1 MARISIGDMAQNF
14 LLKRQNIGLK
24 QDIQRLATE
33 LSTGRVADTARATR
47 GDLVPLAGIESAL
60 ARAQGFRAATAEA
73 ALFTRGAQETLAVVD
88 RLATDFASGLRLAA
102 TSGAP
107 VLVGSAANEAL
118 QRFDSLI
125 AALNT
130 RIGDRTLF
138 SGDQPGLPAMAP
150 AAVILDALEAAVTA
164 AGATTAPEVETAVAA
179 WFADPAGYAAT
190 AYVGGAPLSALRV
203 SPEDSAH
210 FNVTALDPAIR
221 ATVEALAL
229 GALLT
234 RPAAPALGAERAEL
248 AQRAADRLS
257 VTATDRALLA
267 GQVGAVEERIDR
279 AASRNETEV
288 SALELARLALVE
300 ADPYDSATRL
310 EAAQAR
316 LEAIYA
322 VTARL
327 ARLSLVD
334 FLR

>member
-14 LLKRQNIGLK
+14 LLKRQNIALK
-24 QDIQRLATE
+24 QDIQRLGTE

-47 GDLVPLAGIESAL
+47 GDLVPMAAIESAL

-88 RLATDFASGLRLAA
+88 NLATGFASSLRLAA

-107 VLVGSAANEAL
+107 VLVASAASDAL
-118 QRFDSLI
+118 QRFEGLI

-138 SGDQPGLPAMAP
+138 AGDQPGLPALAP
-150 AAVILDALEAAVTA
+150 PAVILDALGAAVTA
-164 AGATTAPEVETAVAA
+164 AGATTAPEVEAAVAA

-190 AYVGGAPLSALRV
+190 AYLGGAPLAALPV
-203 SPEDSAH
+203 TPEDSAR
-210 FNVTALDPAIR
+210 FDVTALDPAIR

-234 RPAAPALGAERAEL
+234 RPAAPALAAERADL
-248 AQRAADRLS
+248 ALRAADRLAT
-257 VTATDRALLA
+257 TATDRALLA
-267 GQVGAVEERIDR
+267 GRVGTVEERIDR
-279 AASRNETEV
+279 AASRNQAETA
-288 SALELARLALVE
+288 ALELARAAIVE
-300 ADPYDSATRL
+300 ADPYESATRL
-310 EAAQAR
+310 EAAQGR
-316 LEAIYA
+316 LEALYA